1 MNQNKSHN
9 FKTFVPFAKL
19 CLLAALVLLVAVIL
33 LSYSKLT
40 ARPIRNVILIS
51 IDTCRADYLSC
62 YGYSRKT
69 TPNIDAIADAA
80 TLFENVISPVPLTL
94 PAHCSMMTGTIP
106 PHHGVHDNDNDWL
119 NGSNVTLAEVL
130 KENGFATAAFVSTFV
145 LDSQYAIDQGFDTY
159 YDNFDPQPS
168 RLGVYERRADLT
180 TRLTLDWL
188 DSHSDD
194 RFFLFVHYYDP
205 HTAYEPPEPFASKF
219 SDNLYAGEI
228 AYTDHYIGNLIEK
241 LKSLGIFDSSLV
253 IITSDHGEMLGEHGE
268 DEHGYFIYQSALK
281 VPLIFK
287 LPGQRKPQR
296 VKEAVGLVDI
306 APTVCSLL
314 GIAPPEPLH
323 GRDLSVYLRGD
334 TISPQH
340 RFIYAESLYP
350 TKYGGNSLLAVV
362 GDRYKYIQTTRPELY
377 GLELDPA
384 ESENLILLRPDLAR
398 MLREQL
404 KQTLEESVRKL
415 KSDAGP
421 APDEETIRRL
431 ESLGYVTGPVSEEF
445 DFDKEKQDPKDLLD
459 FYMSTTRV
467 NRLMKRQNLDEARA
481 LCEQLLLQRPDYH
494 GIHRT
499 LGKIAALKGETQ
511 KAMPYML
518 RSLQLNPN
526 QLDLHNH
533 LAMILASQN
542 RHAEAIDHLT
552 KSVALNPNQVGL
564 HFAWAGILEQQGK
577 LNEAV
582 AHYTA
587 ILDIDPATAA
597 AHNNLGSVLLKQGK
611 YDEAVDQF
619 NAVLKIDPTA
629 FAAHNNLGIVLLRQ
643 GKYDQAAAH
652 CIKALQINPQLPEA
666 YCNLGNIR
674 FQQDDFEEAV
684 INYQKALS
692 LRPGWPQAQKNLSIA
707 KSRMQTP

>member
-1 MNQNKSHN
+1 MNQRNSRY
-9 FKTFVPFAKL
+9 FKKFVPSARLWLFA
-19 CLLAALVLLVAVIL
+19 AFVLLVAVVL
-33 LSYSKLT
+33 WSCSRLT

-62 YGYSRKT
+62 YGYPRKT

-106 PHHGVHDNDNDWL
+106 PHHGVHDNFNYWL
-119 NGSNVTLAEVL
+119 HGRNVTLAEVL
-130 KENGFATAAFVSTFV
+130 KENGFATAAFVSAFI

-168 RLGVYERRADLT
+168 RLEANERRADRT
-180 TRLTLDWL
+180 TRLALDWL
-188 DSHSDD
+188 NNHS
-194 RFFLFVHYYDP
+194 REKFFLFVHYYDP
-205 HTAYEPPEPFASKF
+205 HTEYEPPEPFASKF

-228 AYTDHYIGNLIEK
+228 AYTDHYIGRVIEK

-268 DEHGYFIYQSALK
+268 DDHGYFIYQSALK

-287 LPGQRKPQR
+287 LPGQRIPQR

-314 GIAPPEPLH
+314 GIAPPGPLH

-334 TISPQH
+334 TISPPK

-350 TKYGGNSLLAVV
+350 TKCGGNSLLAVV

-377 GLELDPA
+377 DIQLDPA

-431 ESLGYVTGPVSEEF
+431 QSLGYVTGPVSEEF
-445 DFDKEKQDPKDLLD
+445 DFDSDRQDPKDLLD
-459 FYMSTTRV
+459 FYMSKTRV
-467 NRLMKRQNLDEARA
+467 NRLMKHQNLDEARA
-481 LCEQLLLQRPDYH
+481 LCEQLLLQRPDSH
-494 GIHRT
+494 GIYRA
-499 LGKIAALKGETQ
+499 LGQIAAEKGETQ
-511 KAMPYML
+511 KAIPYML

-526 QLDLHNH
+526 QADLHNH

-542 RHAEAIDHLT
+542 RHAEAIDHFI
-552 KSVALNPNQVGL
+552 KSLELNPNQVGP

-582 AHYTA
+582 AQYNA
-587 ILDIDPATAA
+587 VLDIDPTTFS
-597 AHNNLGSVLLKQGK
+597 AHNNLGSVLLRQGK
-611 YDEAVDQF
+611 YDEA
-619 NAVLKIDPTA
+619 
-629 FAAHNNLGIVLLRQ
+629 
-643 GKYDQAAAH
+643 AAH
-652 CIKALQINPQLPEA
+652 CTRALQINPRLPEA
-666 YCNLGNIR
+666 YYNLGNIR
-674 FQQDDFEEAV
+674 FQQADFKHAV

-692 LRPGWPQAQKNLSIA
+692 LRPGWPQAQQNLSIA

>member
-1 MNQNKSHN
+1 M
-9 FKTFVPFAKL
+9 
-19 CLLAALVLLVAVIL
+19 LVLLVAVVL
-33 LSYSKLT
+33 LSCSKST
-40 ARPIRNVILIS
+40 SRPIRNVILIS

-80 TLFENVISPVPLTL
+80 TLFENVISPIPLTL
-94 PAHCSMMTGTIP
+94 PAHCSILTGTIP
-106 PHHGVHDNDNDWL
+106 PHHGAHDNFGYWL
-119 NGSNVTLAEVL
+119 HGRNVTLAELL
-130 KENGFATAAFVSTFV
+130 KENGFATAAFVSAFI
-145 LDSQYAIDQGFDTY
+145 LDSQFAIDQGFETY
-159 YDNFDPQPS
+159 YDNFNRQPAS
-168 RLGVYERRADLT
+168 LGANERRADLT

-228 AYTDHYIGNLIEK
+228 AYTDHYIGRVIEK

-296 VKEAVGLVDI
+296 IKEAVGLVDI

-314 GIAPPEPLH
+314 GIAPPEQLH
-323 GRDLSVYLRGD
+323 GRDLSVYLRGGS
-334 TISPQH
+334 IPPKQ

-362 GDRYKYIQTTRPELY
+362 SDRYKYIQTTRPELY
-377 GLELDPA
+377 DLELDPA
-384 ESENLILLRPDLAR
+384 ESDNLVNLHTDLAR

-404 KQTLEESVRKL
+404 KQTLEENVRKT
-415 KSDAGP
+415 KSDAGA

-431 ESLGYVTGPVSEEF
+431 QSLGYVTGPVSEEF
-445 DFDKEKQDPKDLLD
+445 DFDQEKQDPKDLLD
-459 FYMSTTRV
+459 FHMSTTRL
-467 NRLMKRQNLDEARA
+467 NRLMKHQRLEEARV
-481 LCEQLLLQRPDYH
+481 LCEQLLLQRPDYY
-494 GIHRT
+494 GIHRA
-499 LGKIAALKGETQ
+499 LGQIADLKGETQ
-511 KAMPYML
+511 KAIPYML

-526 QLDLHNH
+526 QADLHNH

-542 RHAEAIDHLT
+542 SHAEAIDHFI
-552 KSVALNPNQVGL
+552 KSVELNPNQIGP

-577 LNEAV
+577 LNEAA

-587 ILDIDPATAA
+587 ILDIEPTTFS
-597 AHNNLGSVLLKQGK
+597 AHNNLGSVLL
-611 YDEAVDQF
+611 
-619 NAVLKIDPTA
+619 
-629 FAAHNNLGIVLLRQ
+629 RQ
-643 GKYDQAAAH
+643 GKYEEAAAH
-652 CIKALQINPQLPEA
+652 CTRALQLNPQLPEA
-666 YCNLGNIR
+666 YYNLGNIR
-674 FQQDDFEEAV
+674 FQQADFEEAV

>member
-1 MNQNKSHN
+1 
-9 FKTFVPFAKL
+9 
-19 CLLAALVLLVAVIL
+19 
-33 LSYSKLT
+33 
-40 ARPIRNVILIS
+40 
-51 IDTCRADYLSC
+51 
-62 YGYSRKT
+62 
-69 TPNIDAIADAA
+69 
-80 TLFENVISPVPLTL
+80 
-94 PAHCSMMTGTIP
+94 
-106 PHHGVHDNDNDWL
+106 
-119 NGSNVTLAEVL
+119 
-130 KENGFATAAFVSTFV
+130 
-145 LDSQYAIDQGFDTY
+145 
-159 YDNFDPQPS
+159 
-168 RLGVYERRADLT
+168 
-180 TRLTLDWL
+180 
-188 DSHSDD
+188 
-194 RFFLFVHYYDP
+194 
-205 HTAYEPPEPFASKF
+205 
-219 SDNLYAGEI
+219 
-228 AYTDHYIGNLIEK
+228 
-241 LKSLGIFDSSLV
+241 
-253 IITSDHGEMLGEHGE
+253 
-268 DEHGYFIYQSALK
+268 
-281 VPLIFK
+281 
-287 LPGQRKPQR
+287 

-314 GIAPPEPLH
+314 GIEPPGPLH

-334 TISPQH
+334 TISPQQ

-377 GLELDPA
+377 DLELDPA

-459 FYMSTTRV
+459 FYMSTTRL

-481 LCEQLLLQRPDYH
+481 LCEQLLLQRPDSY

-499 LGKIAALKGETQ
+499 LGQIAAEKGETQ
-511 KAMPYML
+511 KAIPYML

-526 QLDLHNH
+526 QVGLHNH

-542 RHAEAIDHLT
+542 RYAEAIDHLT
-552 KSVALNPNQVGL
+552 KSVALNPNQVGTR
-564 HFAWAGILEQQGK
+564 FAWATILEQQGK
-577 LNEAV
+577 LDEAV
-582 AHYTA
+582 AHYNA
-587 ILDIDPATAA
+587 VLDIDPATFA
-597 AHNNLGSVLLKQGK
+597 AHNNLGS
-611 YDEAVDQF
+611 
-619 NAVLKIDPTA
+619 
-629 FAAHNNLGIVLLRQ
+629 VLLRQ

-666 YCNLGNIR
+666 YYNLGNIR
-674 FQQDDFEEAV
+674 FRQADFEHAV

-692 LRPGWPQAQKNLSIA
+692 LRPGWPQAQENLSIA

>member
-1 MNQNKSHN
+1 
-9 FKTFVPFAKL
+9 
-19 CLLAALVLLVAVIL
+19 
-33 LSYSKLT
+33 
-40 ARPIRNVILIS
+40 
-51 IDTCRADYLSC
+51 
-62 YGYSRKT
+62 
-69 TPNIDAIADAA
+69 
-80 TLFENVISPVPLTL
+80 
-94 PAHCSMMTGTIP
+94 
-106 PHHGVHDNDNDWL
+106 
-119 NGSNVTLAEVL
+119 
-130 KENGFATAAFVSTFV
+130 
-145 LDSQYAIDQGFDTY
+145 
-159 YDNFDPQPS
+159 
-168 RLGVYERRADLT
+168 
-180 TRLTLDWL
+180 
-188 DSHSDD
+188 
-194 RFFLFVHYYDP
+194 
-205 HTAYEPPEPFASKF
+205 
-219 SDNLYAGEI
+219 
-228 AYTDHYIGNLIEK
+228 
-241 LKSLGIFDSSLV
+241 
-253 IITSDHGEMLGEHGE
+253 MLGEHGE

-314 GIAPPEPLH
+314 GIEPPGPLH
-323 GRDLSVYLRGD
+323 GRDLSVYLHGD
-334 TISPQH
+334 TISPQQ

-362 GDRYKYIQTTRPELY
+362 TDRYKYIQTMRPELY
-377 GLELDPA
+377 DLELDPA
-384 ESENLILLRPDLAR
+384 ESDNLVNLRPGLAR

-404 KQTLEESVRKL
+404 KQTLEESVRRL

-445 DFDKEKQDPKDLLD
+445 DFDEEKQDPKDLLD
-459 FYMSTTRV
+459 FYMSTTKV

-481 LCEQLLLQRPDYH
+481 LCEQLLLQRPDYY
-494 GIHRT
+494 GIHRA
-499 LGKIAALKGETQ
+499 LGKIAALKGDPQ
-511 KAMPYML
+511 KAIPYML

-526 QLDLHNH
+526 QVELHNH
-533 LAMILASQN
+533 LAMILAGLN
-542 RHAEAIDHLT
+542 RHDEAIDHFI
-552 KSVALNPNQVGL
+552 KSVELNPNQVGL
-564 HFAWAGILEQQGK
+564 HFAWASILEQQGK
-577 LNEAV
+577 LNEAT
-582 AHYTA
+582 AHYTT

-597 AHNNLGSVLLKQGK
+597 AHNNLGSVLLRQGK
-611 YDEAVDQF
+611 YEEAVDQY